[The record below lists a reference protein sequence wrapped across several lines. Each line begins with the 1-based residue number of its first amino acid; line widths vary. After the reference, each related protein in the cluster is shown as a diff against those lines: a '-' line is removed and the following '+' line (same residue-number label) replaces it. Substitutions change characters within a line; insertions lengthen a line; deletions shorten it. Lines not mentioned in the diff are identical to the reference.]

1 MALEKGL
8 RVLGSMVTLTLY
20 LTRIEELEKQG
31 KEKKSQN
38 DISGSEWNFTQKDQS
53 LSLSL
58 ITYYLGNSKLVI

>member
-1 MALEKGL
+1 
-8 RVLGSMVTLTLY
+8 MVTLTLY